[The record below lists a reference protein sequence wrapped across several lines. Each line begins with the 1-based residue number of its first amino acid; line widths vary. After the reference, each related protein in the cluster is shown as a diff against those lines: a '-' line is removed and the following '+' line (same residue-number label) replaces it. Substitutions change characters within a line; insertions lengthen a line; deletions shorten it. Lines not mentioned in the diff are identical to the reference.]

1 LLTKLRRSVKPYLDK
16 LGRALAAAGVRP
28 NHITALSLVVAATL
42 PLVLIRFGALPAS
55 AVILVSAALD
65 VLDGAV
71 ARAGGMVSRVGAIF
85 DSFADRVS
93 DAFFIGSL
101 ALVGINSFLV
111 IASLT
116 SSFLI
121 SYLRARGEAA
131 GLRMEGIGL
140 MERGDRVLALLII
153 YLVVGLMSVGY
164 GEYALAVFFALT
176 SATVIQR
183 WVTILSGARE

>member
-1 LLTKLRRSVKPYLDK
+1 MLTKLRGSVKPFLDM
-16 LGRALAAAGVRP
+16 LGIALAAAGVRP

-55 AVILVSAALD
+55 VVILVSAALD

-101 ALVGINSFLV
+101 ALIGINQLLV

-131 GLRMEGIGL
+131 GLRMEGVGL

-153 YLVVGLMSVGY
+153 YLVTALTSVRY

>member
-1 LLTKLRRSVKPYLDK
+1 MLTKLRGSVKPFLDR
-16 LGRALAAAGVRP
+16 LGRVLAAAGVHP
-28 NHITALSLVVAATL
+28 NYITALSLVVAAAL
-42 PLVLIRFGALPAS
+42 PLVLINFGAFPAS

-101 ALVGINSFLV
+101 TLVGINPLLV

-131 GLRMEGIGL
+131 GLRMEGVGL
-140 MERGDRVLALLII
+140 MERGDRVLALFLIYFI
-153 YLVVGLMSVGY
+153 IGLTSVKY
-164 GEYALAVFFALT
+164 GEYALVVFLALT
-176 SATVIQR
+176 IGTVIQR
-183 WVTILSGARE
+183 WVTILSGAKE

>member
-1 LLTKLRRSVKPYLDK
+1 MLTKLRRSVKPYLDK

-28 NHITALSLVVAATL
+28 NHITTLSLVVAATL
-42 PLVLIRFGALPAS
+42 PLVLIRFGVLPAS

-101 ALVGINSFLV
+101 ALVGINPLIV

-131 GLRMEGIGL
+131 GLRMEGVGL
-140 MERGDRVLALLII
+140 MERGDRVLTLLII
-153 YLVVGLMSVGY
+153 YLVIGSVSVRY

-176 SATVIQR
+176 CATVIQR
-183 WVTILSGARE
+183 WVTILSGAGE

>member
-1 LLTKLRRSVKPYLDK
+1 MLTKLRRSVKPYLDK

>member
-1 LLTKLRRSVKPYLDK
+1 MLTKLRGSVKPFLDK
-16 LGRALAAAGVRP
+16 LGRVLAAAGVRP
-28 NHITALSLVVAATL
+28 NHITALSLVVAAAL
-42 PLVLIRFGALPAS
+42 PLVLIRFGVLPAS
-55 AVILVSAALD
+55 AAILVSAALD

-101 ALVGINSFLV
+101 ALVGINQLLV

-131 GLRMEGIGL
+131 GLRMEGVGL

-153 YLVVGLMSVGY
+153 YLVTGLVSVRY

>member
-1 LLTKLRRSVKPYLDK
+1 MLTKLRGSVRPFLDK
-16 LGRALAAAGVRP
+16 LGRTLASAGVRP
-28 NHITALSLVVAATL
+28 NHITALSLVVAALL
-42 PLVLIRFGALPAS
+42 PFILLRFGVLAAAVVILAS
-55 AVILVSAALD
+55 AAFD

-71 ARAGGMVSRVGAIF
+71 ARAGEMVSRVGAIF

-101 ALVGINSFLV
+101 ALAGINSLLV

-131 GLRMEGIGL
+131 GLRMEGVGL
-140 MERGDRVLALLII
+140 MERGDRVLALFVI
-153 YLVVGLMSVGY
+153 YLVTGLVSVRY
-164 GEYALAVFFALT
+164 GEYAVAVFFALT

-183 WVTILSGARE
+183 WVMILSGARE

>member
-1 LLTKLRRSVKPYLDK
+1 MLTKLRRTVRPYLDR
-16 LGRALAAAGVRP
+16 LGRALATSGVHP
-28 NHITALSLVVAATL
+28 NHITALSLLTAAAL
-42 PLVLIRFGALPAS
+42 PPVLILFGPLPAS
-55 AVILVSAALD
+55 VIILASAALD

-101 ALVGINSFLV
+101 VLTGIHPLLV

-131 GLRMEGIGL
+131 GLRMEGVGL
-140 MERGDRVLALLII
+140 MERGDRVLALFLI
-153 YLVVGLMSVGY
+153 YLVTGLGSTRY

-183 WVTILSGARE
+183 WATILGGAKE

>member
-1 LLTKLRRSVKPYLDK
+1 MLTKLRGSVKPFLEK
-16 LGRALAAAGVRP
+16 LGRALAVAGVRP
-28 NHITALSLVVAATL
+28 NHVTALSLVVAASL
-42 PLVLIRFGALPAS
+42 PLVLIRLGVLPAS

-71 ARAGGMVSRVGAIF
+71 ARAGGMVSKVGAIF

-101 ALVGINSFLV
+101 VLVGINPLLV

-131 GLRMEGIGL
+131 GLRMEGVGL
-140 MERGDRVLALLII
+140 MERGDRVLALFII
-153 YLVVGLMSVGY
+153 YLVIGFVSVRY

-183 WVTILSGARE
+183 WITILSGARG